1 MRFVASA
8 YNRIG
13 RIKQS
18 LVGNRRGSEFVQFA
32 ILLVFVVLGLV
43 YVFGDLRDALIGAVE
58 EITDQIENIPSGMN
72 PGR

>member
-43 YVFGDLRDALIGAVE
+43 YVFGDLRDALIGAVG